1 MSLSSLEAW
10 KLECLCMRM
19 NLNGECVKMKV
30 SSRELCMKVMNL
42 FKLRTMYKGDESVS
56 VLSLSL
62 HEEFVHL
69 KTM

>member
-1 MSLSSLEAW
+1 MKVSKNEMKVSLH
-10 KLECLCMRM
+10 
-19 NLNGECVKMKV
+19 GECVEMKV
-30 SSRELCMKVMNL
+30 SSFELCMKVMNL